1 MLALGGREVA
11 LSNRWAG
18 KAALRRW
25 YANKDLKEVRRQV
38 REQRTRPKELP
49 SAKIPRWWRVG
60 GRHGG
65 CLRNSKEVGT
75 E

>member
-1 MLALGGREVA
+1 MPALRGGEVA

-18 KAALRRW
+18 KAA
-25 YANKDLKEVRRQV
+25 KDAKEVRSQG

-49 SAKIPRWWRVG
+49 SAKIPRWWGG
-60 GRHGG
+60 GRGDTGG
-65 CLRNSKEVGT
+65 CLRNSKEAGA